1 MSRVNIDLGLLML
14 RIGAF
19 TMFFHGIKK
28 MLDGHDGVRQG
39 LIAHGLPEFL
49 WLGVP
54 VAEVLAPILILLGV
68 FTRLGG
74 LLYVVV
80 MIIAI
85 YFTHWGNLF
94 GINEYTG
101 ALNME
106 ANLLFLSGGLCLFFA
121 GGGKYAVYRPKNHWL
136 R

>member
-1 MSRVNIDLGLLML
+1 MNKVNVDLGLLMI
-14 RIGAF
+14 RMGAF
-19 TMFFHGIKK
+19 TMFFHGLKK
-28 MLDGHDGVRQG
+28 LMVGHGGVRQG
-39 LIAHGLPEFL
+39 LIDHGLPEFL

-54 VAEVLAPILILLGV
+54 VAEVIAPVLILLGV

-74 LLYVVV
+74 LLYVAV
-80 MIIAI
+80 MLVAI

-94 GINEYTG
+94 GMNANTG

-106 ANLLFLSGGLCLFFA
+106 ANLLFLFCGLCLFFA
-121 GGGKYAVYRPKNHWL
+121 GGGKYAIYRPRNPWL